1 MQLITMYRLV
11 QDRFS
16 SLFAVNSDLFS
27 RKAQVSAQQQPQVK
41 AAGETQLAGG
51 KGRCVIMVP
60 IECVPQ
66 GIGKVRQVQ
75 KPQVNLS
82 GHGRLEVR
90 QWYGAYLKI
99 LHVRQN
105 GFAVSLEDHPA
116 SLSHAP
122 AGLNPPLEGRR
133 FSLYLYLPKALPANP
148 MKFKHVVIQS
158 LAAVEPPIRVTS
170 REIEDKLKPTLD
182 RLGVRDD
189 LLEEVSGIGV
199 RRFWEK
205 GTSPS
210 DAATLAAEKAL
221 DEAGIDRQKIGV
233 VINTSVC
240 RDYLEPS
247 TACIVHGNLRLN
259 ENCLNFD
266 VGNACLAF
274 MNGMDIAARM
284 IERAEIEY
292 ALIVDGESSR
302 PITEATIER
311 MLDPEVTADQFRAEF
326 ASLTLGSGAAAM
338 VLARKELAPE
348 GHPYLG
354 SVSRA
359 ATEFNDLCRG
369 QMDQMKTDTRILL
382 SEGLKLAAKT
392 FHAAKIALG
401 WVASEM
407 DQFVIHQVS
416 KVHTDSLVNLL
427 GLDPEKVHA
436 IYPEMGNIGPAS
448 VPIVLA
454 KAVELGRVR
463 KGDRVALL
471 GIGSGLN
478 CAMAEV
484 VW

>member
-1 MQLITMYRLV
+1 
-11 QDRFS
+11 
-16 SLFAVNSDLFS
+16 
-27 RKAQVSAQQQPQVK
+27 
-41 AAGETQLAGG
+41 
-51 KGRCVIMVP
+51 
-60 IECVPQ
+60 
-66 GIGKVRQVQ
+66 
-75 KPQVNLS
+75 
-82 GHGRLEVR
+82 
-90 QWYGAYLKI
+90 
-99 LHVRQN
+99 
-105 GFAVSLEDHPA
+105 
-116 SLSHAP
+116 
-122 AGLNPPLEGRR
+122 
-133 FSLYLYLPKALPANP
+133 
-148 MKFKHVVIQS
+148 MKFKNVVIQS

-170 REIEDKLKPTLD
+170 REIEARLKPTLA

-189 LLEEVSGIGV
+189 LLEEVSGIGA
-199 RRFWEK
+199 RRFWEQ

-210 DAATLAAEKAL
+210 DAATLAAEKVL
-221 DEAGIDRQKIGV
+221 DDAGIDRQKIGLI
-233 VINTSVC
+233 INTSVC

-247 TACIVHGNLRLN
+247 TACIVHGNLGLS
-259 ENCLNFD
+259 ESCLNFD

-284 IERAEIEY
+284 IERTEVEY

-311 MLDPEVTADQFRAEF
+311 MLGPDVTPDQFRAEF

-338 VLARKELAPE
+338 LMARRELAPE
-348 GHPYLG
+348 GHRYLG

-359 ATEFNDLCRG
+359 ATEFNNLCRG
-369 QMDQMKTDTRILL
+369 QMDRMVTDTRVLL

-392 FHAAKIALG
+392 FQAARTALG
-401 WVASEM
+401 WVVGEL

-416 KVHTDSLVNLL
+416 KVHTDSLVKLL
-427 GLDPEKVHA
+427 GLDPAKVHA

-454 KAVELGRVR
+454 RAVELGKIRT
-463 KGDRVALL
+463 GDRVALL